1 MKKDI
6 EFPVVTG
13 VQIAITRQINELNQ
27 AEWQVFLI
35 NHNDF
40 ALENILIS
48 SSGYS
53 IKDDKKTNEGQ
64 KTSTLRH
71 LIQKLEANCFAQIEP
86 IDPSV
91 FHLCNEYWLSYY
103 VNGKIYDKKFI
114 FMPDSIIEKNLQMID
129 MLEMEGILHS

>member
-6 EFPVVTG
+6 EFPAVVG
-13 VQIAITRQINELNQ
+13 VQIAIAKQIDEIGNT
-27 AEWQVFLI
+27 EWRVFLL
-35 NHNDF
+35 NHNQF
-40 ALENILIS
+40 ALENVLITS
-48 SSGYS
+48 QGYS
-53 IKDDKKTNEGQ
+53 IRQDNKPADIE

-71 LIQKLEANCFAQIEP
+71 LIPLLESQEYALIEP

-114 FMPDSIIEKNLQMID
+114 FMPDSIVEENLQKIE
-129 MLEMEGILHS
+129 MLNLQGILHS